1 MTKIHK
7 IFKPDRNCILY
18 NGDCFD
24 LLKSI
29 PDEYFQLTLSSPPY
43 CMGKE
48 YESSRSYADFIDFH
62 EKIIPELCR
71 VTAVGGSICW
81 QVGYHVK
88 DSIVTPLDY
97 LAYNIFSKQ
106 KDLFLRNRIIWT
118 FGHGLHGRNR
128 FSGRHEVVLWLTK
141 GDDYKF
147 NLDSIRIEQ
156 KYPGKRF
163 YKGDKKGEYSSN
175 PKGKNPSDIWDIPVV
190 NANHVE
196 KTSHPC
202 QFPHALAQRF
212 ILALT
217 DKNDFVFDPFMGS
230 GTTAAA
236 SVTEQR
242 RFVGSELY
250 KSYWSIAKGRVKAAI
265 KGDLK
270 FRPHNKPIMVP
281 DPNTAVAN
289 KPIV

>member
-1 MTKIHK
+1 
-7 IFKPDRNCILY
+7 
-18 NGDCFD
+18 
-24 LLKSI
+24 
-29 PDEYFQLTLSSPPY
+29 
-43 CMGKE
+43 MGKE
-48 YESSRSYADFIDFH
+48 YESSKSYSDFIAFH
-62 EKIIPELCR
+62 EKLIPELYR
-71 VTAVGGSICW
+71 VTAPGGSICW

-97 LAYNIFSKQ
+97 LAFSIFSKQ
-106 KDLFLRNRIIWT
+106 KDLHLRNRVIWA
-118 FGHGLHGRNR
+118 FGHGLHGKNR

-141 GDDYKF
+141 GDNYKF

-175 PKGKNPSDIWDIPVV
+175 PKGKNPSDLWEIPVV

-196 KTSHPC
+196 KTAHPC

-217 DKNDFVFDPFMGS
+217 DAQDSVFDPFMGS

-236 SVTEQR
+236 ALNESR
-242 RFVGSELY
+242 KFVGAELQEA
-250 KSYWSIAKGRVKAAI
+250 YWSITKDRVKSALA
-265 KGDLK
+265 GELK
-270 FRPHNKPIMVP
+270 FRPHNKPIMIP
-281 DPNTAVAN
+281 DPTASVAK
-289 KPIV
+289 KPML